1 MHAIADQLEPDNT
14 VKTCFCHVALIVYL
28 VYLGENKELF
38 CSVLFF
44 YSSLSISLNCQRM
57 STNT

>member
-38 CSVLFF
+38 CSVLVKIARKSVVFPE
-44 YSSLSISLNCQRM
+44 SL
-57 STNT
+57 

>member
-38 CSVLFF
+38 CSVLLKRPIVTDDKF
-44 YSSLSISLNCQRM
+44 YR
-57 STNT
+57 